1 MSYSDNQYL
10 GTLTSHSRI
19 ERLSFSGGKLC
30 CAFYDTHQS
39 RASLAFELPMLKEA
53 RFLNEAGKSLSLDRY
68 RDETAGT
75 KSLLVRARYNVH
87 YYLGSNGSFDAESQA
102 HTVCIDN

>member
-1 MSYSDNQYL
+1 MILISP
-10 GTLTSHSRI
+10 
-19 ERLSFSGGKLC
+19 E
-30 CAFYDTHQS
+30 
-39 RASLAFELPMLKEA
+39 RASLSNSQCCREA